1 MRWILAVLSLLVCC
15 QQSRAFSGIELYKI
29 CSGPYLERNQE
40 NICFG
45 YIRGFSEGYYMGIAV
60 GKMAEQKHG
69 KPCYPQPPSDE
80 PPDATQ
86 AELIVKKYM
95 TDHPEELNKPAFFI
109 VQNALSEAF
118 GCRSK

>member
-60 GKMAEQKHG
+60 
-69 KPCYPQPPSDE
+69 
-80 PPDATQ
+80 Q

-95 TDHPEELNKPAFFI
+95 TNHPEELNKPAFFI

>member
-1 MRWILAVLSLLVCC
+1 VPTCPSRKAEADRTTCTTSESELEWILAVLSLLVCC

-69 KPCYPQPPSDE
+69 KPCYPQPPNDE

-95 TDHPEELNKPAFFI
+95 TDIRRN
-109 VQNALSEAF
+109 
-118 GCRSK
+118 